1 MERESK
7 EELEIRR
14 KCDEERK
21 GSKEEE
27 TIEKKAGV
35 DAKRRNLYFKTGEGV
50 KKGQAEVE
58 AK

>member
-35 DAKRRNLYFKTGEGV
+35 DAKRESVF
-50 KKGQAEVE
+50 
-58 AK
+58 